1 MKTRKLT
8 ILGIMLMAVCL
19 VGCTKPNDDNNG
31 GNNNGGGNN
40 GGGGGSNTDY
50 AAMIY
55 NSLWQGVGLTNSKYE
70 LTLVFDYDMLYDEH
84 TDGFIE
90 FQYGYRG
97 GDFEYGLVDATGKYS
112 ISGNVITAKYTYVG
126 FSDWHYGDTY
136 GFVDGQS
143 KTVTYTIQSCT
154 NDKMVV
160 KESATDKTITLEKQ

>member
-1 MKTRKLT
+1 MKF
-8 ILGIMLMAVCL
+8 LGVLLMAVCL
-19 VGCTKPNDDNNG
+19 MGCTKSNDDNNGNG
-31 GNNNGGGNN
+31 GNNNGGG
-40 GGGGGSNTDY
+40 GGNTTDY

-55 NSLWQGVGLTNSKYE
+55 NSLWLGEGLPNSSYE
-70 LTLVFDYDMLYDEH
+70 LAIIFDYDMMYDEIK
-84 TDGFIE
+84 DGFIE

-97 GDFEYGLVDATGKYS
+97 GDFEYGLVYATGTYT

-136 GFVDGQS
+136 GFVNGQN

-160 KESATDKTITLEKQ
+160 KESATNKTITLEKQ